1 MPLQLPKIDDRRYQ
15 DLLDEALSRISVH
28 NPEWTN
34 YNHSDPGVTLI
45 EIFAFMTESLL
56 YRANL
61 IPERNRLK
69 FLQLLGIQLN
79 SATSAKGIVAFT
91 NERGL
96 QQTITLNSGIEVSAG
111 QVPFRTMR
119 GLDILPIEAQVY
131 YKRPIKDAETEVED
145 YYKQLYASFQG
156 APLEDNVDLQI
167 YQMTALD
174 GTNEQGVSLAD
185 DTMDNSIWIALL
197 ARENETADS
206 ARKAIAGKILSLGI
220 VPAIEETTVT
230 LNPGGQQANTE
241 NSSWLSYQIPKK
253 PNDEWILPTE
263 ANQRIPEYRPLDAT
277 ATADIL
283 KSPGVVEITLPVE
296 ADLNIWQNLEPLEMG
311 ADNFPPSL
319 EDTNLDARIVT
330 WLRINASDTAV
341 KFKVLWV
348 GINAAEISQR
358 TKVLN
363 EILPDGSG
371 EPDQS
376 AKLSQIPVVPK
387 SVKMFVTVGERTDE
401 WFEIDD
407 LLSAGAEITTPDL
420 RQPPGAKKINQG
432 NPKVFRINTESGEIR
447 FGDGAHGERPPL
459 GAKISVSYDYGA
471 GISGNVGVGT
481 IDTSPVLPAGLKVSN
496 PVRTWGGADSETV
509 IDGEKQIS
517 RYLQH
522 RERLVTISDFE
533 TIVLRTPGILI
544 GRVEIIPTFNPS
556 FSPNEP
562 GDAPGA
568 VTIMV
573 IPRYDSK
580 QPDAPLPD
588 KIFLDTICS
597 YIDKRRLITTEIF
610 LRGPVY
616 KGIWISVGI
625 NVVAEKSAA
634 EVRGAVKKELLNF
647 LAPIDFSA
655 ESLVGINDGF
665 QLAEQSFETPNG
677 WRLRKPVTAK
687 ELLAVASR
695 VSGVIF
701 VNNVLLAEGN
711 NNSDEQVSMNGLEL
725 PRVLGISVS
734 VGDPLPLS
742 QLRGTSTG
750 TSGSGTSGTG
760 QGTPRRI
767 VPIPII
773 PEKC

>member
-96 QQTITLNSGIEVSAG
+96 QQTITLSSGIEVSAG
-111 QVPFRTMR
+111 QVPFRTER
-119 GLDILPIEAQVY
+119 GLDILPVEAQVY

-167 YQMTALD
+167 YQTTALD

-220 VPAIEETTVT
+220 VPSIEETTVT

-253 PNDEWILPTE
+253 PNDEWTLPTE
-263 ANQRIPEYRPLDAT
+263 VNQRIPEYRPLDAT
-277 ATADIL
+277 ATTDIL
-283 KSPGVVEITLPVE
+283 KSPGVVEITLPAE

-311 ADNFPPSL
+311 ADDFPPSL
-319 EDTNLDARIVT
+319 EDTNLDERIVT

-363 EILPDGSG
+363 EILPDGTG

-376 AKLSQIPVVPK
+376 AKLSQIPIVPK

-420 RQPPGAKKINQG
+420 RQPPGAKKTNQG
-432 NPKVFRINTESGEIR
+432 NPKVFKINTESGEIR

-471 GISGNVGVGT
+471 GILGNVGVGT
-481 IDTSPVLPAGLKVSN
+481 IDTSPVLPAGLKVAN

-509 IDGEKQIS
+509 VDGEKQIT

-533 TIVLRTPGILI
+533 TIVL
-544 GRVEIIPTFNPS
+544 
-556 FSPNEP
+556 
-562 GDAPGA
+562 
-568 VTIMV
+568 
-573 IPRYDSK
+573 
-580 QPDAPLPD
+580 
-588 KIFLDTICS
+588 
-597 YIDKRRLITTEIF
+597 
-610 LRGPVY
+610 
-616 KGIWISVGI
+616 
-625 NVVAEKSAA
+625 
-634 EVRGAVKKELLNF
+634 
-647 LAPIDFSA
+647 
-655 ESLVGINDGF
+655 
-665 QLAEQSFETPNG
+665 
-677 WRLRKPVTAK
+677 
-687 ELLAVASR
+687 
-695 VSGVIF
+695 
-701 VNNVLLAEGN
+701 
-711 NNSDEQVSMNGLEL
+711 
-725 PRVLGISVS
+725 
-734 VGDPLPLS
+734 
-742 QLRGTSTG
+742 
-750 TSGSGTSGTG
+750 
-760 QGTPRRI
+760 
-767 VPIPII
+767 
-773 PEKC
+773 